1 MEGINF
7 FRRKHVHSGNLDILK
22 IILQS
27 GFVVK
32 IVLGLLIAC
41 SVFSWAIILKKRKLF
56 REVEENNERFYEIY
70 KTSENLKDVL
80 LKSEMLPFSPYKAL
94 FVNGYAELVKIRE
107 AYTGQHK
114 SGLAFHFQNFG
125 LGILERGLK
134 KGVNESNAELGGLLS
149 TLASIGSVAP
159 FIGLF
164 GTVWGII
171 DAFSGLAT
179 GGGSIDAVAPGIAEA
194 LVATAV
200 GLAAAIPAVWF
211 YNYFNNQT
219 DKLNTDMETFGQD
232 FLNVVERSIVE

>member
-1 MEGINF
+1 MGEA
-7 FRRKHVHSGNLDILK
+7 KLDI
-22 IILQS
+22 ISIMLQS
-27 GFVVK
+27 GLVVK
-32 IVLGLLIAC
+32 IVLGLLVAS
-41 SVFSWAIILKKRKLF
+41 SVLSWAIILKKRKLF
-56 REVEENNERFYEIY
+56 KEVEEENQRFYEIY
-70 KTSENLKDVL
+70 NSSENLKDIM
-80 LKSEMLPFSPYKAL
+80 LKSEMLPFSPYKQL
-94 FVNGYAELVKIRE
+94 FTNGYRELSKMKE
-107 AYTGQHK
+107 AYNNQHK

-125 LGILERGLK
+125 MGVLERGLK
-134 KGVNESNAELGGLLS
+134 KGANESNEELNNRLS
-149 TLASIGSVAP
+149 TLASIGSVTP

-211 YNYFNNQT
+211 YNHFNSVNE
-219 DKLNTDMETFGQD
+219 KINTDMESFGQD

>member
-1 MEGINF
+1 M
-7 FRRKHVHSGNLDILK
+7 HSGNLDILK
-22 IILQS
+22 IIMQS
-27 GFVVK
+27 GLVVK
-32 IVLGLLIAC
+32 FVLALLVAC
-41 SVFSWAIILKKRKLF
+41 SVFSWAIILKKKRLF
-56 REVEENNERFYEIY
+56 SEVEENNERFYEIY
-70 KTSENLKDVL
+70 RSSENLKDVL

-94 FVNGYAELVKIRE
+94 FTNGYAELVKIRE
-107 AYTGQHK
+107 AYSGQHK

-134 KGVNESNAELGGLLS
+134 KGVNETNHELSGLLS

-171 DAFSGLAT
+171 NAFTGLAG

-194 LVATAV
+194 LVATAI

-211 YNYFNNQT
+211 YNYFNSQSEKIN
-219 DKLNTDMETFGQD
+219 LDMETFGQD

>member
-1 MEGINF
+1 M
-7 FRRKHVHSGNLDILK
+7 HPGNLDILK
-22 IILQS
+22 MIMQS
-27 GFVVK
+27 GIVVK
-32 IVLGLLIAC
+32 IVLTLLILS
-41 SVFSWAIILKKRKLF
+41 SVLSWAIILKKRKLF
-56 REVEENNERFYEIY
+56 KEVEENNNRFYEIY
-70 KTSENLKDVL
+70 RNSDNLKDVM

-94 FVNGYAELVKIRE
+94 FTNGYAELAKIKD

-134 KGVNESNAELGGLLS
+134 KGVNETNTELGDLLS

-171 DAFSGLAT
+171 DAFSGLAG

-194 LVATAV
+194 LVTTAV
-200 GLAAAIPAVWF
+200 GLASAIPAVWF
-211 YNYFNNQT
+211 YNYFNSQN
-219 DKLNTDMETFGQD
+219 DKVNSEMESFGQD

>member
-1 MEGINF
+1 M
-7 FRRKHVHSGNLDILK
+7 HSANLDILK
-22 IILQS
+22 IIYQS

-32 IVLGLLIAC
+32 IVLSLLIIA

-56 REVEENNERFYEIY
+56 KEVEVNNSKFYEIY
-70 KTSENLKDVL
+70 QSSDSLKDVL
-80 LKSEMLPFSPYKAL
+80 LKSEMLPFSPYKTL
-94 FVNGYAELVKIRE
+94 FTNGYSELVKIRE

-134 KGVNESNAELGGLLS
+134 KGVNETNAELGGLLS
-149 TLASIGSVAP
+149 TLASIGSVTP

-171 DAFSGLAT
+171 DAFSGLAS

-194 LVATAV
+194 LVATAI

-211 YNYFNNQT
+211 YNYFNNQS
-219 DKLNTDMETFGQD
+219 DKVNSDMESFGQD
-232 FLNVVERSIVE
+232 FLNVVECSIVE

>member
-1 MEGINF
+1 M
-7 FRRKHVHSGNLDILK
+7 HSANLDILK

-32 IVLGLLIAC
+32 FVLALLIIA
-41 SVFSWAIILKKRKLF
+41 SVVSWAIILKKHKLF
-56 REVEENNERFYEIY
+56 KEIAANNEKFYEIY
-70 KTSENLKDVL
+70 QSSENLKDIL

-94 FVNGYAELVKIRE
+94 FTNGYAELVKIRE
-107 AYTGQHK
+107 AYTSQHK

-134 KGVNESNAELGGLLS
+134 KGVNESNAQLSGLLS

-171 DAFSGLAT
+171 DAFSGLAG

-194 LVATAV
+194 LVATAM

-211 YNYFNNQT
+211 YNYFNNQN
-219 DKLNTDMETFGQD
+219 DMANSDMESFGQD

>member
-1 MEGINF
+1 MQ
-7 FRRKHVHSGNLDILK
+7 SGNLDILK

-56 REVEENNERFYEIY
+56 KEVEENNERFYEIY
-70 KTSENLKDVL
+70 RTSENLKDVL

-94 FVNGYAELVKIRE
+94 FTNGYAELMKIRE
-107 AYTGQHK
+107 AYSGQHK

-134 KGVNESNAELGGLLS
+134 KGVNETNVELGGLLS
-149 TLASIGSVAP
+149 SLASIGSVAP

-171 DAFSGLAT
+171 NAFSGLAT

-194 LVATAV
+194 LVTTAV

-211 YNYFNNQT
+211 YNYFNTYT
-219 DKLNTDMETFGQD
+219 DKINSDMETFGQD

>member
-1 MEGINF
+1 
-7 FRRKHVHSGNLDILK
+7 VQSGNLDILK

-32 IVLGLLIAC
+32 IVLSLLVAC
-41 SVFSWAIILKKRKLF
+41 SVFSWAIILKKKKLF
-56 REVEENNERFYEIY
+56 KEMENNNDKFYEIY
-70 KTSENLKDVL
+70 RTSENLKDVL

-94 FVNGYAELVKIRE
+94 FTNGYAELVKVRE
-107 AYTGQHK
+107 AYSGQHK

-134 KGVNESNAELGGLLS
+134 KGANEANVEMGGLLS
-149 TLASIGSVAP
+149 TLASIGSVSP

-171 DAFSGLAT
+171 NAFSGLAT

-194 LVATAV
+194 LVTTAV

-211 YNYFNNQT
+211 YNYFNSHSEKMNS
-219 DKLNTDMETFGQD
+219 DMESFGQD

>member
-1 MEGINF
+1 M
-7 FRRKHVHSGNLDILK
+7 HSGNLDIFK

-32 IVLGLLIAC
+32 IVLTLLLTS

-56 REVEENNERFYEIY
+56 KEVVENNIRFYEIY
-70 KTSENLKDVL
+70 NNSENLKDIS
-80 LKSEMLPFSPYKAL
+80 LKSEMLPFSPYKSL
-94 FVNGYAELVKIRE
+94 FTNGYGELMKIKE

-134 KGVNESNAELGGLLS
+134 KGVNETNAELSGLLS

-171 DAFSGLAT
+171 DAFSGLAG

-211 YNYFNNQT
+211 YNYFNNQS
-219 DKLNTDMETFGQD
+219 DKMNADMESFGQD
-232 FLNVVERSIVE
+232 FLNTVERSIVE